1 MLHDMQLA
9 SGSLQVHDRFR
20 DFSQGP
26 DGGFEITD

>member
-1 MLHDMQLA
+1 MTCSLHLA
-9 SGSLQVHDRFR
+9 ACKVHDRFR